1 MNPIR
6 ILVVDDHQLFIEG
19 LTALLNATSETAV
32 VGEAATG
39 QEAITQATAVAPDVI
54 LMDIHMPDMNG
65 VEATRRILKTNP
77 HVGIIML
84 TMLEDDASV
93 FAAMRAGAR
102 GYLLKGSNHS
112 EMLQTIRA
120 VAQGQALFGPAIARR
135 IMHFFQIGSQLTG
148 PSAPAEPFPDLTERE
163 RELLAL
169 IAQGKNNSE
178 IADILVIS
186 PKTVRNHI
194 TSIFS
199 KLQVADRA
207 EAIVKARDA
216 GLENWERG

>member
-1 MNPIR
+1 MNHPIR
-6 ILVVDDHQLFIEG
+6 ILVVDDHKLFREE
-19 LTALLNATSETAV
+19 LAALLNAAPETAV

-39 QEAITQATAVAPDVI
+39 AEAIAQATAVTPDVI

-65 VEATRRILKTNP
+65 IEATRHILAQQP
-77 HVGIIML
+77 EVGVIML
-84 TMLEDDASV
+84 TMLEDDGSL
-93 FAAMRAGAR
+93 FAAMSAGAR
-102 GYLLKGSNHS
+102 GYILKGADKA
-112 EMLQTIRA
+112 EVLKTVTA
-120 VAQGQALFGPAIARR
+120 VADGQALFGPAIARR
-135 IMHFFQIGSQLTG
+135 LMQFFQVGRSPTDTL
-148 PSAPAEPFPDLTERE
+148 ADPFPDLTERE

-194 TSIFS
+194 TNIFS

-207 EAIVKARDA
+207 EAIIRARDA
-216 GLENWERG
+216 GLGHA